1 MYRTGILSV
10 LFSLAAIVAFSQ
22 SYQGSISRVNDYTR
36 QYDPYKRVFTYNESN
51 RKLSWVTADGDIT
64 CEVNINAVSIITE
77 PAGSDFYVTLTCSD
91 NTDCIYCNYGGN
103 TKISSITV
111 TSSSA
116 AVEIVKELQ
125 SISGNG
131 GSPAAAVAAIPP
143 SSGGGSSAVVRI
155 NELCR
160 QYDPYVR
167 TFTFDDKTG
176 KLTWI
181 DNDGEITCSA
191 KVEDITMSVQ
201 ANPSDFS
208 VVFTCNRK
216 SKCIDSNY
224 GGATDETAITISNK
238 AAADEVVQKIN
249 SLKQ

>member
-10 LFSLAAIVAFSQ
+10 LFSLAAIVAFPQ
-22 SYQGSISRVNDYTR
+22 SYQGSINRVNDYTR
-36 QYDPYKRVFTYNESN
+36 QYDPYKRVFTYNEST
-51 RKLSWVTADGDIT
+51 RKLSWVTSDGDIT

-77 PAGSDFYVTLTCSD
+77 PTGSDFFVTFKCKD
-91 NTDCIYCNYGGN
+91 NTDCIYCSYGGN

-116 AVEIVKELQ
+116 AGEIVKELQ
-125 SISGNG
+125 SIPGAGSSPVAAAAAIPTSSG
-131 GSPAAAVAAIPP
+131 GSP
-143 SSGGGSSAVVRI
+143 AVVRI

-160 QYDPYVR
+160 QFDPYVR
-167 TFTFDDKTG
+167 KFTFDDKTG

-181 DNDGEITCSA
+181 DSDGEITCSA
-191 KVEDITMSVQ
+191 RVSDITMSVQ
-201 ANPSDFS
+201 ANSSDFS
-208 VVFTCNRK
+208 VLFTCTNK

-224 GGATDETAITISNK
+224 GGATDETAITITNK